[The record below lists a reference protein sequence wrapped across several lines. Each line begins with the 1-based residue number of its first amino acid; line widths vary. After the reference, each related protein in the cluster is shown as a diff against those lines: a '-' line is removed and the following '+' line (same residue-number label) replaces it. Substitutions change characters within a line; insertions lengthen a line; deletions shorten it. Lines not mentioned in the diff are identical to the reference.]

1 MKSLMIILCIGLACA
16 TLVSFTA
23 ISGNVGQNKPTIK
36 IGVFDSRVVAL
47 AYFRSA
53 EYQLSMTELHKKYQQ
68 AKAEN
73 NDSLIKVLEKE
84 GPWMQIRMHQQVFSN
99 AGASSIMSKIT
110 NAIPDIAREA
120 GVVLIVSKWEM
131 PYVDS
136 SIEVIDVTLPIAK
149 LFKPDEQTL
158 KIIEQ
163 MKIQEPIPFDKLPLD
178 PSM

>member
-1 MKSLMIILCIGLACA
+1 MRTQMIILTIVLSCA
-16 TLVSFTA
+16 ILVSVTA
-23 ISGNVGQNKPTIK
+23 FAGNPAQTKPTIK
-36 IGVFDSRVVAL
+36 IGTFDSRVVAL
-47 AYFRSA
+47 AYFRSE
-53 EYQLSMTELHKKYQQ
+53 EYRLSMTELHKKHQQ

-99 AGASSIMSKIT
+99 AGASSIMSKIAD
-110 NAIPDIAREA
+110 AIPDIAREA

-136 SIEVIDVTLPIAK
+136 SVEIIDVTLPIAK
-149 LFKPDEQTL
+149 LFKPNEQTL

-163 MKIQEPIPFDKLPLD
+163 MKSQEPIPFDKLPLD